1 MRQIFEP
8 LLKLLRGRNAGQ
20 VGLAIGLGL
29 GLLLVVFGFWRSLL
43 ILAMGIGGYYV
54 GVRFFA
60 DTETFHELL
69 DRLFPPGRFR

>member
-8 LLKLLRGRNAGQ
+8 LLKLLRGRNSGL

-29 GLLLVVFGFWRSLL
+29 GLSLVIFGFWRSLL
-43 ILAMGIGGYYV
+43 ILALGIGGYWV
-54 GVRFFA
+54 GVRYFA
-60 DTETFHELL
+60 DSETFYELL